1 MCSVVFESRRSG
13 IARFDCP
20 PSLQRSVLMSANI
33 DPKTSGDAHQPE
45 EPTLTVNL
53 SGKKH
58 QLGIARAFSLAHQL
72 VGRGKLESAA
82 QVLEWL
88 EENLP
93 NDRRVKVLHARVEA
107 RQGNYAHCSQLLHEV
122 FLDEDQTRDIPGP
135 LHEAIVYRAVG
146 LIPDARSQLR
156 DICSNHP
163 ELPSLWLFAG
173 DMWLTVGRPDKAELA
188 WEEARRQDEQEPK
201 VIATAASHRIHELK
215 ANISKPKP

>member
-1 MCSVVFESRRSG
+1 
-13 IARFDCP
+13 
-20 PSLQRSVLMSANI
+20 MSPTD
-33 DPKTSGDAHQPE
+33 DPKTGSDVQQPE

-58 QLGIARAFSLAHQL
+58 QLSISRAFSLAHQL
-72 VGRGKLESAA
+72 VGRGKLEAAA

-107 RQGNYAHCSQLLHEV
+107 RQGNYAQCSQLLHEV

-156 DICSNHP
+156 DICSKHP

-173 DMWLTVGRPDKAELA
+173 DMWLAVGRPDKAKEA
-188 WEEARRQDEQEPK
+188 WQTAAEHDEQEPRL
-201 VIATAASHRIHELK
+201 VATTANHRIEELK
-215 ANISKPKP
+215 QREGRQ